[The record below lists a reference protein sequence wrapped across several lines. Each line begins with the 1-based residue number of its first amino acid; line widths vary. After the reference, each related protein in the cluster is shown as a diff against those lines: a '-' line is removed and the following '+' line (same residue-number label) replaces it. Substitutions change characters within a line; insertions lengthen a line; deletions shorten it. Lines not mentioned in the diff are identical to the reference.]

1 MSAVYTFLP
10 WVQEGLSRAIP
21 VADEPGAALA
31 GHVTLPVTLEVDGAG
46 DVVMDVRLYGPGD
59 VTGLDPKQIVRTDPR
74 PGASSF
80 EDNYLAGV
88 EFARAD
94 LPWLFTPAAASAAGR
109 LRPWLC
115 LVVVRRQDGVR
126 LDPNAA
132 GPLPVLEILAPAR
145 AADELPDLAQS
156 WAWAYAQ
163 VTGSPD
169 GQELADILRD
179 GPARV
184 GSRLLC
190 PRRLQPSTAYL
201 ACVVPT
207 FALGVTAGLGQA
219 PAELDEAKLA
229 PAWTLA
235 AAPDPVR
242 LPVYYSWE
250 FATGPAGD
258 FESLVR
264 RIQPRPLP
272 PESTH
277 PARLDLS
284 AAGGGLPPLDPATAG
299 VVVDVESAMRLPGP
313 DAPPWPDDG
322 RIPFQQALAG
332 VLGTPPGATLRP
344 PLYGQVQA
352 GVAQLPADGEQP
364 SWLRELNLDPR
375 LRAAAAA
382 GTRVVQ
388 DRQEELMASA
398 WEQAGAVRQTNARLR
413 QAQLAR
419 EVGGVLYERHLQPLA
434 PAELLAV
441 TGPAHARIPM
451 SPQTLADELRES
463 RLPDA
468 VVSGAFRRLASP
480 QGALLRRAVPS
491 EDQRGQLDVL
501 PAVDGLVMAPT
512 PPPPSGWSPSRTPHR
527 LPRRPTS
534 APPSRRSPCR
544 PGCSTGSAQRSPPSP
559 TRRRSSTPR
568 RTRGTGRIRWRRL
581 HRRPS
586 SQSRC
591 TAGSGTSR
599 RSCSSPA
606 STTSRRIPLRCSRRR
621 RA

>member
-1 MSAVYTFLP
+1 MGV
-10 WVQEGLSRAIP
+10 GLR
-21 VADEPGAALA
+21 
-31 GHVTLPVTLEVDGAG
+31 AG
-46 DVVMDVRLYGPGD
+46 DG
-59 VTGLDPKQIVRTDPR
+59 
-74 PGASSF
+74 F
-80 EDNYLAGV
+80 AG
-88 EFARAD
+88 
-94 LPWLFTPAAASAAGR
+94 
-109 LRPWLC
+109 
-115 LVVVRRQDGVR
+115 
-126 LDPNAA
+126 
-132 GPLPVLEILAPAR
+132 
-145 AADELPDLAQS
+145 
-156 WAWAYAQ
+156 
-163 VTGSPD
+163 
-169 GQELADILRD
+169 GQEPADILRD
-179 GPARV
+179 GPARA
-184 GSRLLC
+184 GSRRSARAACNPAPPTSPASC
-190 PRRLQPSTAYL
+190 PRSRLASP
-201 ACVVPT
+201 
-207 FALGVTAGLGQA
+207 
-219 PAELDEAKLA
+219 PASARRRRTDEAKLA

-235 AAPDPVR
+235 AAPDPLR

-250 FATGPAGD
+250 FATGPEAS

-332 VLGTPPGATLRP
+332 VLGTPPGATLTP

-419 EVGGVLYERHLQPLA
+419 ELGGVLFERHLQPLA

-441 TGPAHARIPM
+441 TGPAHASIAM

-501 PAVDGLVMAPT
+501 PAVDGLAWRRRRRPR
-512 PPPPSGWSPSRTPHR
+512 SGWSPSRTPHR
-527 LPRRPTS
+527 LPRRATS

-544 PGCSTGSAQRSPPSP
+544 PGCSTGSPRGHRRLARADV
-559 TRRRSSTPR
+559 RRRPPDTWNR
-568 RTRGTGRIRWRRL
+568 DRIRWRRL

-591 TAGSGTSR
+591 TAGSGMSR

-606 STTSRRIPLRCSRRR
+606 STTSRPIPLRCSRRR